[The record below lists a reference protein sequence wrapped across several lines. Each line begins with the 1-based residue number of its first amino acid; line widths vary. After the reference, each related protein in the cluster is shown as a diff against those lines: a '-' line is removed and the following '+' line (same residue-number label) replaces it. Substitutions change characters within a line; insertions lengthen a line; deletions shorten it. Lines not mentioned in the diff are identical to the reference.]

1 MSWQAYVDNNLV
13 GTGKVSKAAIIG
25 QAGGVWAASPGYNLS
40 PAEQKAIVNAFK
52 NLGEAQAHGVRLA
65 GRKFF
70 VLNAAGD
77 QILGKDKASSYLPRW
92 ADGCTIVKTKQA
104 ILVTEY
110 AAPIQ
115 HPESVPIVVALA
127 DYLKSVN
134 Y

>member
-1 MSWQAYVDNNLV
+1 MSWQVYVDSNLL
-13 GTGKVSKAAIIG
+13 GSGKVSKAAIIG
-25 QAGGVWAASPGYNLS
+25 QAGGVWAASSGYNLS

-52 NLGEAQAHGVRLA
+52 NPTETQAHGLRLA

-70 VLNAAGD
+70 VLSATED
-77 QILGKDKASSYLPRW
+77 QILGKQG

-104 ILVTEY
+104 VLVTEY

-115 HPESVPIVVALA
+115 HPESVPIVVDLA
-127 DYLKSVN
+127 EYLKSVK

>member
-13 GTGKVSKAAIIG
+13 GSGKVSKAAIIG

-70 VLNAAGD
+70 VLSAVGD
-77 QILGKDKASSYLPRW
+77 QILGKSQ

-115 HPESVPIVVALA
+115 HPESVPIVAALA

>member
-1 MSWQAYVDNNLV
+1 MSWQTYVDNNLV

-52 NLGEAQAHGVRLA
+52 NLPEAQAHGVRLA

-77 QILGKDKASSYLPRW
+77 QILGKDKASGYLPRR

-115 HPESVPIVVALA
+115 HPESVPVVVALA

>member
-1 MSWQAYVDNNLV
+1 MSWQTYVDSNLV
-13 GTGKVSKAAIIG
+13 GSGKVSKAAIIG

-70 VLNAAGD
+70 
-77 QILGKDKASSYLPRW
+77 

-115 HPESVPIVVALA
+115 HPESVPVVVGLA